1 MNTRPTQP
9 SATTARTHMRR
20 MHTPTSRG
28 PHLSRLHAPVPDPE
42 SWEPSQEW
50 LDKPSHGTLKPPR
63 AKRLHAPPT
72 HSRPPARCATRLARA
87 SQTPSIAHSH
97 ACSSCQ
103 ASHSLARS
111 QKPPVM
117 VRRARG
123 PSAACL
129 AATARRPPP
138 TRPPPPSAHPAAS
151 LPSDAR
157 RQRAPYPPLLHSSE
171 RTHTHDPLTATA
183 QSTTQARTPTHASP
197 VHTRPAR
204 ASPAHARA
212 TRCPVRLAAS
222 ALLAA
227 GPVAHQ
233 EHLSVS
239 LKGSSLGLSLRCPEL
254 CSLCSRL
261 FRTLVIAR
269 SRLSRPHVSNRCT
282 HPFTPV
288 RHHVRHT
295 WHERTRHPAR
305 VTQTEWCPHGAYTI
319 PFRVPV
325 RPRRPPPPRPRPFA
339 SNVSFASHAFTH
351 TTTHILCGSLP
362 VSVPSHR

>member
-1 MNTRPTQP
+1 MVLGGATPGPTQGRK
-9 SATTARTHMRR
+9 A
-20 MHTPTSRG
+20 
-28 PHLSRLHAPVPDPE
+28 
-42 SWEPSQEW
+42 
-50 LDKPSHGTLKPPR
+50 
-63 AKRLHAPPT
+63 
-72 HSRPPARCATRLARA
+72 
-87 SQTPSIAHSH
+87 
-97 ACSSCQ
+97 
-103 ASHSLARS
+103 
-111 QKPPVM
+111 
-117 VRRARG
+117 
-123 PSAACL
+123 
-129 AATARRPPP
+129 
-138 TRPPPPSAHPAAS
+138 
-151 LPSDAR
+151 
-157 RQRAPYPPLLHSSE
+157 
-171 RTHTHDPLTATA
+171 
-183 QSTTQARTPTHASP
+183 
-197 VHTRPAR
+197 RPAR
-204 ASPAHARA
+204 GGPCSTSRA
-212 TRCPVRLAAS
+212 PERLAQ
-222 ALLAA
+222 
-227 GPVAHQ
+227 G
-233 EHLSVS
+233 
-239 LKGSSLGLSLRCPEL
+239 LKSLGLSLRCPEL